1 MSAQAQDPYRIG
13 RGGGSDSTTG
23 RGEGGPA
30 SKRTTVGYGFW
41 IYLLSD
47 IILFSGFF
55 AAYAVLARQTAG
67 GPSPHELFGQGR
79 VALETAAL
87 LLSSFTCGLAGVAAE
102 KRKQLPTQLWLL
114 ATGLLGAMFLGLEL
128 TEFAEM
134 IGEGAGP
141 QRSAFLSAFYGLVGL
156 HGLHIAVGLLWL
168 GTMMAQL
175 WVKGFRPQVLR
186 RLMCFTLFWHAL
198 DIVWVG
204 IFTMVYLM
212 GVAP

>member
-1 MSAQAQDPYRIG
+1 MTAKAQDPYRMG
-13 RGGGSDSTTG
+13 RSGGGDSNTG

-55 AAYAVLARQTAG
+55 AAYAVLAKQTAG
-67 GPSPHELFGQGR
+67 GPSPHALFGQER

-102 KRKQLPTQLWLL
+102 KRKLVPAQLWLL
-114 ATGLLGAMFLGLEL
+114 ATGLLGAVFLGLEL

-134 IGEGAGP
+134 IGKGAGP

-156 HGLHIAVGLLWL
+156 HGLHIAIGLLWL

-175 WVKGFRPQVLR
+175 WVKGFQPQIQR
-186 RLMCFTLFWHAL
+186 RLMCFNLFWHAL

>member
-1 MSAQAQDPYRIG
+1 VPAQ
-13 RGGGSDSTTG
+13 
-23 RGEGGPA
+23 
-30 SKRTTVGYGFW
+30 F
-41 IYLLSD
+41 
-47 IILFSGFF
+47 
-55 AAYAVLARQTAG
+55 
-67 GPSPHELFGQGR
+67 
-79 VALETAAL
+79 
-87 LLSSFTCGLAGVAAE
+87 
-102 KRKQLPTQLWLL
+102 WLL
-114 ATGLLGAMFLGLEL
+114 ATGLLGAVFLGLEL
-128 TEFAEM
+128 SEFAEM
-134 IGEGAGP
+134 IGKGAGP

-186 RLMCFTLFWHAL
+186 RLMCFNLFWHAL